1 MEAKYTKTRY
11 YIYAAIIVIIVSL
24 SVASSVLYKKNVA
37 LNKKLAES
45 NNNVNA
51 YELFNSELKDSVLV
65 LNYTINALNNSV
77 DSINQKMNAV
87 RKELRVKDKELESIS
102 RLVMTSSK
110 KDTVML
116 RDTVF
121 IKGMKIDT
129 TLTDNSWYN
138 LALSLEYPNKITVR
152 PEFNSDTYIV
162 ISSSKRIVGKP
173 KVCWIGRLF
182 QKRHVVVEGRIVEKN
197 PYINVNEQRFIK
209 IVD

>member
-1 MEAKYTKTRY
+1 MKIRY

-24 SVASSVLYKKNVA
+24 SVASSVLYKKNIA

-116 RDTVF
+116 RDTIF
-121 IKGMKIDT
+121 LKDMKIDT
-129 TLTDNSWYN
+129 TLTDKNWYS
-138 LALSLEYPNKITVR
+138 LALSLEYPNKIAVH
-152 PEFNSDTYIV
+152 PEFKSDTYIV

>member
-1 MEAKYTKTRY
+1 MKIKY
-11 YIYAAIIVIIVSL
+11 YIYAIITSVIIVL
-24 SVASSVLYKKNVA
+24 SVSSSVLYKKNVT
-37 LNKKLAES
+37 LNRELAKS
-45 NNNVNA
+45 NSNVNA

-129 TLTDNSWYN
+129 TLTDKNWYS
-138 LALSLEYPNKITVR
+138 LALSLEYPNKIAVH
-152 PEFNSDTYIV
+152 PEFNSDTYIIV
-162 ISSSKRIVGKP
+162 SSSKRIVGKP
-173 KVCWIGRLF
+173 KKCLIGRMF
-182 QKRHVVVEGRIVEKN
+182 QKRHIVVEGRVVEKN
-197 PYINVNEQRFIK
+197 PYIKVDEQRFIK

>member
-1 MEAKYTKTRY
+1 MKIKY
-11 YIYAAIIVIIVSL
+11 YIYAIITSVIIVL
-24 SVASSVLYKKNVA
+24 SVSSSVLYKKNVT
-37 LNKKLAES
+37 LNRELAKS
-45 NNNVNA
+45 NSNVNA

-65 LNYTINALNNSV
+65 LNYTIDALNNSV

-102 RLVMTSSK
+102 MLVMTSSK
-110 KDTVML
+110 KDTVTL
-116 RDTVF
+116 RDTIF
-121 IKGMKIDT
+121 LKDMKIDT
-129 TLTDNSWYN
+129 TLTDKNWYS
-138 LALSLEYPNKITVR
+138 LALSLEYPNKIAVH

-173 KVCWIGRLF
+173 KACWIGRLF

>member
-1 MEAKYTKTRY
+1 MKTRY

-24 SVASSVLYKKNVA
+24 SVASSVLYKKNVE

-65 LNYTINALNNSV
+65 LNYTIDALNNSV

-110 KDTVML
+110 KDTIVL

-138 LALSLEYPNKITVR
+138 LALNLEYPNKITVH

>member
-1 MEAKYTKTRY
+1 MKIRY
-11 YIYAAIIVIIVSL
+11 YIYAIIASVITVL
-24 SVASSVLYKKNVA
+24 SVSSSVLYKKNIT
-37 LNKKLAES
+37 LNRELAKS
-45 NNNVNA
+45 NSNVNT

-77 DSINQKMNAV
+77 DSINQKMNSV

-121 IKGMKIDT
+121 IKGMNIDT

-138 LALSLEYPNKITVR
+138 LALSLEYPNKITVH

-173 KVCWIGRLF
+173 KGCWIGRLF
-182 QKRHVVVEGRIVEKN
+182 QKRHIVVEGRIVEKN

>member
-1 MEAKYTKTRY
+1 MKIRY
-11 YIYAAIIVIIVSL
+11 YIYAIITSVIIVL
-24 SVASSVLYKKNVA
+24 SVSLSVLYKKNIT
-37 LNKKLAES
+37 LNRELAKS
-45 NNNVNA
+45 NSNINA

-65 LNYTINALNNSV
+65 LNYTIDALNNSV

-102 RLVMTSSK
+102 MLVMTSSK
-110 KDTVML
+110 KDTVVL

-138 LALSLEYPNKITVR
+138 LALSLEYPNKITVH

-173 KVCWIGRLF
+173 KACWIGRLF
-182 QKRHVVVEGRIVEKN
+182 QKRHVVIEGRIVEKN
-197 PYINVNEQRFIK
+197 PYINVNEERVIK

>member
-1 MEAKYTKTRY
+1 MKIKY
-11 YIYAAIIVIIVSL
+11 YIYISIAAVFITL
-24 SVASSVLYKKNVA
+24 SACVAFLYERNSRLK
-37 LNKKLAES
+37 KKLSES

-65 LNYTINALNNSV
+65 LNYTIDALNNSV

-110 KDTVML
+110 KDTVTL

-121 IKGMKIDT
+121 MKDMRVDT
-129 TLTDNSWYN
+129 LLTDNNWYR
-138 LALSLEYPNKITVR
+138 LALTLEYPNKIAVH
-152 PEFNSDTYIV
+152 PEFNSDTYIIV
-162 ISSSKRIVGKP
+162 SSSKRIVGKAR
-173 KVCWIGRLF
+173 KCWIGRIF
-182 QKRHVVVEGRIVEKN
+182 QKRHIVVEGRVVEKN
-197 PYINVNEQRFIK
+197 PYIKVDEQRFIK

>member
-1 MEAKYTKTRY
+1 MKIRY
-11 YIYAAIIVIIVSL
+11 YIYAIITFVIIVL
-24 SVASSVLYKKNVA
+24 SVSSSVLYKKNVT
-37 LNKKLAES
+37 LNRELVKS
-45 NNNVNA
+45 NSNVNA

-87 RKELRVKDKELESIS
+87 RKELRVKDKELECIS
-102 RLVMTSSK
+102 RLVMASSK
-110 KDTVML
+110 KDTVVL

-121 IKGMKIDT
+121 IKGIKIDT
-129 TLTDNSWYN
+129 TITDNSWYN
-138 LALSLEYPNKITVR
+138 LSLSLEYPNKITVH
-152 PEFNSDTYIV
+152 PKFNSDTYIV

-173 KVCWIGRLF
+173 KACWIGRLF

>member
-1 MEAKYTKTRY
+1 MKIRY
-11 YIYAAIIVIIVSL
+11 YIYAIITSVIIVL
-24 SVASSVLYKKNVA
+24 SVSSSVLYKKNVT
-37 LNKKLAES
+37 LNRELAKS
-45 NNNVNA
+45 NSNVNA

-65 LNYTINALNNSV
+65 LNYTIDALNNSV

-110 KDTVML
+110 KDTVTL
-116 RDTVF
+116 RDTIF
-121 IKGMKIDT
+121 LKDMKIDT
-129 TLTDNSWYN
+129 TLTDKNWYS
-138 LALSLEYPNKITVR
+138 LALSLEYPNKIAVH

-173 KVCWIGRLF
+173 KACWIGRLF

>member
-1 MEAKYTKTRY
+1 MKTRY
-11 YIYAAIIVIIVSL
+11 YIHAAIIVIIVSL

-37 LNKKLAES
+37 LNRKLAES

-65 LNYTINALNNSV
+65 LNYTIDALNNSV

-87 RKELRVKDKELESIS
+87 RKESRVKDKELESIS

-110 KDTVML
+110 KDTVTL
-116 RDTVF
+116 RDTIF
-121 IKGMKIDT
+121 LKDMKIDT
-129 TLTDNSWYN
+129 TLTDKNWYS
-138 LALSLEYPNKITVR
+138 LALSLEYPNKIAVH

-162 ISSSKRIVGKP
+162 VSSSKRIVGKP
-173 KVCWIGRLF
+173 KMCWIGRLF

>member
-1 MEAKYTKTRY
+1 MKIRY
-11 YIYAAIIVIIVSL
+11 YIYAIITSVILAL
-24 SVASSVLYKKNVA
+24 SISSSVLYKKNIT
-37 LNKKLAES
+37 LNRELAKS
-45 NNNVNA
+45 NSNVNA

-65 LNYTINALNNSV
+65 LNYTIDALNNSV

-87 RKELRVKDKELESIS
+87 RKELRVKDSELESIS

-110 KDTVML
+110 KDTVVL

-129 TLTDNSWYN
+129 ILTDNSWYN
-138 LALSLEYPNKITVR
+138 LALSLEYPNKITVN

-173 KVCWIGRLF
+173 KACWIGRLF
-182 QKRHVVVEGRIVEKN
+182 QKRHVVIEGRIVEKN

>member
-1 MEAKYTKTRY
+1 MKIKY
-11 YIYAAIIVIIVSL
+11 YIYAIITSVIIVL
-24 SVASSVLYKKNVA
+24 SVSSSVLYKKNVT
-37 LNKKLAES
+37 LNRELAKS
-45 NNNVNA
+45 NSNVNA

-65 LNYTINALNNSV
+65 LNYTIDALNNSV

-110 KDTVML
+110 KDTVTL
-116 RDTVF
+116 RDTIF
-121 IKGMKIDT
+121 LKDMKIDT
-129 TLTDNSWYN
+129 TLTDKNWYS
-138 LALSLEYPNKITVR
+138 LALSLEYPNKIAVH

-173 KVCWIGRLF
+173 KTCWIGRLF
-182 QKRHVVVEGRIVEKN
+182 QKRHVIVEGRIVEKN

>member
-1 MEAKYTKTRY
+1 MKIRY
-11 YIYAAIIVIIVSL
+11 YIYAIITSVIIVL
-24 SVASSVLYKKNVA
+24 SISSSVLYKKNIT
-37 LNKKLAES
+37 LNRELAKS
-45 NNNVNA
+45 NSNVNA

-65 LNYTINALNNSV
+65 LNYTIDALNNSV
-77 DSINQKMNAV
+77 DSINQKMNDV

-110 KDTVML
+110 KDTIVL

-138 LALSLEYPNKITVR
+138 LALNLEYPNKITVH

-173 KVCWIGRLF
+173 KVCWISRLF

>member
-1 MEAKYTKTRY
+1 MKIRY

-37 LNKKLAES
+37 LNRKLAES

-65 LNYTINALNNSV
+65 LNYTIDALNNSV

-110 KDTVML
+110 KDTVTL
-116 RDTVF
+116 RDTIF
-121 IKGMKIDT
+121 LKDMKIDT
-129 TLTDNSWYN
+129 TLTDKNWYS
-138 LALSLEYPNKITVR
+138 LALSLEYPNKIAVH

-162 ISSSKRIVGKP
+162 VSSSKRIVGKP
-173 KVCWIGRLF
+173 KKCLIGRMF
-182 QKRHVVVEGRIVEKN
+182 QKRHIVVEGRVVEKN
-197 PYINVNEQRFIK
+197 PYIRVDEQRFIK

>member
-1 MEAKYTKTRY
+1 MKIRY
-11 YIYAAIIVIIVSL
+11 YIYAIVTSVIILL
-24 SVASSVLYKKNVA
+24 SVSSSVLYKKNVT
-37 LNKKLAES
+37 LNRELAKS
-45 NNNVNA
+45 NSNVNA

-65 LNYTINALNNSV
+65 LNYTIDALNNSV

-110 KDTVML
+110 KDTVTL
-116 RDTVF
+116 RDTIF
-121 IKGMKIDT
+121 LKDMKIDT
-129 TLTDNSWYN
+129 TLTDKNWYS
-138 LALSLEYPNKITVR
+138 LALSLEYPNKIAVH

-173 KVCWIGRLF
+173 KACWIGRLF

>member
-1 MEAKYTKTRY
+1 MKIRY
-11 YIYAAIIVIIVSL
+11 YIYAIITSVIIVL
-24 SVASSVLYKKNVA
+24 SVSSSVLYKKNIT
-37 LNKKLAES
+37 LNRELAKS
-45 NNNVNA
+45 NSNVNA

-65 LNYTINALNNSV
+65 LNYTIDALNNSV
-77 DSINQKMNAV
+77 DSINQKMNTV
-87 RKELRVKDKELESIS
+87 RKELRVKDNELESIS
-102 RLVMTSSK
+102 RFVMTSSK
-110 KDTVML
+110 KDTVVL
-116 RDTVF
+116 RDTIF
-121 IKGMKIDT
+121 IKGMNIDT

-138 LALSLEYPNKITVR
+138 LALSLEYPNKITVH

-173 KVCWIGRLF
+173 KGCWIGRLF